1 MMFFQDRTDAGKQL
15 AKKLN
20 ISRPK
25 DTIVLALPRGGVP
38 LAIEISKIHAL
49 SFDVVHAKKMVH
61 PLQTEFA
68 IGAIAEK
75 GEPLLNKEVNIE
87 QKWIEQEAARVREEI
102 ARRRK
107 LYDTFLTQ
115 RSLTGKDVILVD
127 DGIATGMTLFAAI
140 ESVKNQQ
147 PNILT
152 VSVPIIPKETYDR
165 LKTLVDDIAYVNIPE
180 QFLGALDAYQHLHLP
195 LIHQEIHNTLTH
207 LEYYSM

>member
-140 ESVKNQQ
+140 ETVKNQQ
-147 PNILT
+147 PNKIT
-152 VSVPIIPKETYDR
+152 VAVPIIPKETYDR

-180 QFLGALDAYQHLHLP
+180 QFLGAVGAYYQQFPQISDEEIQTMIKHLD
-195 LIHQEIHNTLTH
+195 N
-207 LEYYSM
+207 